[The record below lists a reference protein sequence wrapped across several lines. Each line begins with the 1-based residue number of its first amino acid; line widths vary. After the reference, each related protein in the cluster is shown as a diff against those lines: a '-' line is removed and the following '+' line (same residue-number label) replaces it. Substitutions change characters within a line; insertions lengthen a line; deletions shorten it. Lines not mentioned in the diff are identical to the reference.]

1 MISQLEQ
8 GEAYRLAREDDGVVY
23 GKLIDYPNNMAFVD
37 LLNEAFDVDLNK
49 LKIERVQESDQT
61 QAKQA
66 LLSLVRQEL
75 AKLETK

>member
-1 MISQLEQ
+1 M
-8 GEAYRLAREDDGVVY
+8 RR
-23 GKLIDYPNNMAFVD
+23 
-37 LLNEAFDVDLNK
+37 FDVDLNK